1 MMGSNLG
8 EQEAKWDH
16 AHVEVGPI
24 GERSVSRPTQ
34 PVDATQTLNLSA
46 GVSNCKVSRGRSFSV
61 AENKRVGVGRMVQR
75 HVLDL
80 GEINDT

>member
-16 AHVEVGPI
+16 AHLEVGPI
-24 GERSVSRPTQ
+24 GERSAL
-34 PVDATQTLNLSA
+34 ATDSTGRRNTDVSA
-46 GVSNCKVSRGRSFSV
+46 GISNCQVSRGRSFSV